1 MGLDYLHRV
10 CGIIHTD
17 LKPENV
23 IMSLTDREIEEI
35 AKNGRLTTTKMY
47 DQTTELKILAA
58 NTKTRENDENL
69 LINRNRM
76 ESEKKQKKGE
86 KGEVEKKDINEN
98 EDAET
103 VNQEEDKNENLT
115 KKQKKNLKKKQQK
128 KKKKEQIKIENQ
140 KEEDDARKPT
150 HQVEEQKEKSPSKGV
165 MKEILNSCGNTPN
178 KQFKKSSNAFNLNEE
193 KENAMEPQTLDD
205 KKAGGKG

>member
-76 ESEKKQKKGE
+76 ESEKK
-86 KGEVEKKDINEN
+86 
-98 EDAET
+98 
-103 VNQEEDKNENLT
+103 
-115 KKQKKNLKKKQQK
+115 
-128 KKKKEQIKIENQ
+128 
-140 KEEDDARKPT
+140 
-150 HQVEEQKEKSPSKGV
+150 
-165 MKEILNSCGNTPN
+165 
-178 KQFKKSSNAFNLNEE
+178 
-193 KENAMEPQTLDD
+193 
-205 KKAGGKG
+205 